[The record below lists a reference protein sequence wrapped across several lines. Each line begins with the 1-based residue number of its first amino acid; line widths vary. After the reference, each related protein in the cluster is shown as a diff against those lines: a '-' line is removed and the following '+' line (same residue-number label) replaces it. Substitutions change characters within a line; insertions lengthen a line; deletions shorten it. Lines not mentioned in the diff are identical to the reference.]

1 MEEWIT
7 DKRIGTQTGI
17 MLILLLLV
25 LDFITI
31 AVLTSEPIGP
41 LTFFLSLWIALSL
54 PLIGLLAYQ
63 VYGISRSSYALDR
76 NTLTIEWGPIRQIVP
91 TESIQR
97 IMLGTEVDGGV
108 RRFRGWRWP
117 GLMHGQGEVTEAGL
131 TLFYAST
138 SLQHQLIVV
147 TPTLSYAISPADVPG
162 FIESIKARYELGPT
176 QAVGQ
181 TTQRPT
187 FFDWALWRD
196 RLAFAFGAIGLAML
210 TLLFAL
216 ICFHFPNLPSRVT
229 MHFNAVGGGDRSGPA
244 SDVFILP
251 LIGVMALTVNTGLG
265 LLVYQRE
272 RMASYVLWGGT
283 LLVQLLLWVG
293 AWNVLRLA

>member
-1 MEEWIT
+1 MEEWLT

-17 MLILLLLV
+17 LLILLLVV
-25 LDFITI
+25 LDFIAI
-31 AVLTSEPIGP
+31 AVMSSQPIGP

-54 PLIGLLAYQ
+54 PLIGLVAYQ
-63 VYGISRSSYALDR
+63 VYGISRSGYALDR
-76 NTLTIEWGPIRQIVP
+76 NTLTIVWGPIRQVVP
-91 TESIQR
+91 TEAIQR
-97 IMLGTEVDGGV
+97 IMLGTEVEGGV

-117 GLMHGQGEVTEAGL
+117 GLMHGQGEVAEAGL
-131 TLFYAST
+131 TLFYASN
-138 SLQHQLIVV
+138 SLQNQLIVV

-176 QAVGQ
+176 QAVEQ
-181 TTQRPT
+181 TTQRPA
-187 FFDWALWRD
+187 FFDWELWRD
-196 RLAFAFGAIGLAML
+196 RLAYVFAAAGFAML
-210 TLLFAL
+210 ALLFAL
-216 ICFHFPNLPSRVT
+216 ICFRFPDLPPRVT
-229 MHFNAVGGGDRSGPA
+229 LHFNAAGLADRSGPA

-272 RMASYVLWGGT
+272 RMAAYVLWGGA